1 MFCEHDRKKNW
12 FWLQRTM
19 TIGLDFIDFL
29 IAQNT
34 HQPLYFLVHQFYHFW
49 NQGRYSMLSA
59 I

>member
-1 MFCEHDRKKNW
+1 
-12 FWLQRTM
+12 M